1 MMANKR
7 ENEGLGEDTMNAN
20 GKCEFDLDLISAL
33 IDGELREEEEAQV
46 HRHLGVCASCR
57 EAYTELESVSL
68 SFNGLPQVHLP
79 ASLVREV
86 RREVASKT
94 TAPKEAGWFVF
105 LRSFLEIRNA
115 WSYSA
120 AGALA
125 LLLLCLFVLRTPV
138 SPPAPSH
145 VALAASAD
153 EEIAALDLVITYD
166 SKTIDLGEASLAA
179 KMGDFMIVSHIE
191 NGTLRVSMASPKS
204 VRLTGSDSVL
214 VVPVNVNNGDP
225 RKTGILRVDVAR
237 AYRADG
243 KPVSVSFQ
251 ETPTLP
257 EADGDLDTT
266 A

>member
-1 MMANKR
+1 MSAN
-7 ENEGLGEDTMNAN
+7 E
-20 GKCEFDLDLISAL
+20 KCDFDLDLISAL
-33 IDGELREEEEAQV
+33 IDGELSEVEEALV
-46 HRHLGVCASCR
+46 HRHLEVCASCR

-68 SFNGLPQVHLP
+68 SFSDLPQAHLP

-86 RREVASKT
+86 RRQVASKA
-94 TAPKEAGWFVF
+94 TAPKEAGWFAY
-105 LRSFLEIRNA
+105 LRSFLEVRNA
-115 WSYSA
+115 WSYST

-125 LLLLCLFVLRTPV
+125 TLAVLFFAIQT
-138 SPPAPSH
+138 PAPAPSASH

-179 KMGDFMIVSHIE
+179 NMGDFMIVSHIE

-204 VRLTGSDSVL
+204 VRLTGSESVL

-225 RKTGILRVDVAR
+225 RRTGILRVDVAR

-243 KPVSVSFQ
+243 RPVSVSFQ